1 MERFLIRRTRQPRT
15 FASQARLIGGITFLS
30 RLLGL
35 AREAV
40 AANYFGAG
48 AVWSAFVFAF
58 TIPNLFRKLL
68 GEGAL
73 SAAFIPIY
81 AEAVE
86 ESVRSR
92 KPEVG
97 SEDTAN
103 KLQYESSVEDASGT
117 SAAFAAASINVLV
130 LILLSITL
138 LGELGLL
145 AAWLGLDLRPKD
157 LLAVKL
163 TMVMLPYATFICG
176 AAFLGGILQV
186 HHRFATF
193 AATST
198 VLNAALIVAITLAA
212 LHFDLSSETGQ
223 TAAVYW
229 LGAAVLAAGA
239 AQCAMLL
246 PDLRRTGVWFRFDVP
261 LLTPRV
267 RRMFKLSLPVAVGA
281 GVLQVSVLLDRG
293 FSFLLAASPESKSF
307 GLFGHTLAYPLA
319 EGAAARLN
327 WAQFMYQFPLGVF
340 AIALAT
346 AIFPR
351 LSREA
356 AVGKADGGRMKDE
369 GGTSSGSSFILHP
382 SALFRSTLR
391 EGVEAALFIG
401 LPASVGLAMVA
412 VPAVRVL
419 FERGE
424 FTPFDTRWTA
434 LSTALYSSAVWA
446 FSLQQIT
453 NRAYYAL
460 HDSMTPLLWAAL
472 NLVVN
477 VAVEL
482 PLLWTP
488 LREAGMAVGTLVA
501 FSLQAVAML
510 WLLNR
515 RVGGIGLR
523 GVAGEVSKM
532 ILASAVMGGAIYALR
547 FVPGWP
553 AGVTKAGAAGQLAA
567 MMAVG
572 GAVYFAAAW
581 SLGVGALRRKSSP
594 EQAGV

>member
-1 MERFLIRRTRQPRT
+1 MTRPARHPRS
-15 FASQARLIGGITFLS
+15 FASQARLIGGITLLS

-86 ESVRSR
+86 EEVGGGQWA
-92 KPEVG
+92 VG
-97 SEDTAN
+97 SEEGSTAHGPPPTAH
-103 KLQYESSVEDASGT
+103 SSS
-117 SAAFAAASINVLV
+117 FAAASINALF
-130 LILLSITL
+130 LILLAVTV
-138 LGELGLL
+138 LGEIGLL
-145 AAWLGLDLRPKD
+145 AAWLGIDLRPKD
-157 LLAVKL
+157 ALAVKL
-163 TMVMLPYATFICG
+163 TAVMLPYAMFICG
-176 AAFLGGILQV
+176 AAFVGGILQV

-212 LHFDLSSETGQ
+212 LRFDLTTESGQ

-229 LGAAVLAAGA
+229 LGAAVVVAGFL
-239 AQCAMLL
+239 QVSMLL
-246 PDLRRTGVWFRFDVP
+246 PDLRRTGVWFRLDVP
-261 LLTPRV
+261 LWTPRV
-267 RRMFKLSLPVAVGA
+267 RRMFKLSLPVAIGA

-293 FSFLLAASPESKSF
+293 FSFVLARSADAQSF
-307 GLFGHTLAYPLA
+307 TILGKTLAYPLA

-356 AVGKADGGRMKDE
+356 VDRHDSPA
-369 GGTSSGSSFILHP
+369 
-382 SALFRSTLR
+382 FRNTLR

-424 FTPFDTRWTA
+424 FTPNDTKWTA
-434 LSTALYSSAVWA
+434 LSTAIYASAVWA
-446 FSLQQIT
+446 FSLQQIV
-453 NRAYYAL
+453 NRAFYAL
-460 HDSMTPLLWAAL
+460 HDSLTPLLWAVG

-488 LREAGMAVGTLVA
+488 LREGGMAVGTLVA
-501 FSLQAVAML
+501 FSLQTVAML
-510 WLLNR
+510 WLLDR
-515 RVGGIGLR
+515 RVGGIDLR
-523 GVAGEVSKM
+523 GVAGEVAKM
-532 ILASAVMGGAIYALR
+532 LLASALMGAAIYALR
-547 FVPGWP
+547 FAPGWP
-553 AGVTKAGAAGQLAA
+553 AGTHKAGAAVQLGA

-581 SLGVGALRRKSSP
+581 GLGVRRLRRRL
-594 EQAGV
+594 A

>member
-1 MERFLIRRTRQPRT
+1 M
-15 FASQARLIGGITFLS
+15 
-30 RLLGL
+30 
-35 AREAV
+35 

-81 AEAVE
+81 SEAVVSRQSSVAGE
-86 ESVRSR
+86 ESATGDRRLPTGDS
-92 KPEVG
+92 
-97 SEDTAN
+97 
-103 KLQYESSVEDASGT
+103 
-117 SAAFAAASINVLV
+117 SAAFAAASINALF
-130 LILLSITL
+130 LILLAVTAV
-138 LGELGLL
+138 GEAGLL
-145 AAWLGLDLRPKD
+145 AAWLGVELRPKD

-163 TMVMLPYATFICG
+163 TAVMLPYAMFICG
-176 AAFLGGILQV
+176 AAFVGGILQV

-198 VLNAALIVAITLAA
+198 VLNAALIVTITVVAFR
-212 LHFDLSSETGQ
+212 FDLTGEAGQ

-229 LGAAVLAAGA
+229 LGVAVVAAGA
-239 AQCAMLL
+239 MQFAMLL
-246 PDLRRTGVWFRFDVP
+246 PDLRRTGVWFRLDVP
-261 LLTPRV
+261 LWTPRV
-267 RRMFKLSLPVAVGA
+267 GRMFRLSLPVAVGA

-293 FSFLLAASPESKSF
+293 FSFLLARSAEAQTFTVF
-307 GLFGHTLAYPLA
+307 GKTVAYPLA

-356 AVGKADGGRMKDE
+356 SLGREE
-369 GGTSSGSSFILHP
+369 GQGTSDEQKKRTRSSLIPHP
-382 SALFRSTLR
+382 LFKKTLR
-391 EGVEAALFIG
+391 EGVEAALFVG

-434 LSTALYSSAVWA
+434 LSTAIYASAVWA
-446 FSLQQIT
+446 FSLQQIL
-453 NRAYYAL
+453 NRAHYAL
-460 HDSMTPLLWAAL
+460 HDSLTPLLWAVG
-472 NLVVN
+472 NLAVN

-488 LREAGMAVGTLVA
+488 LREGGMAVGTLVA
-501 FSLQAVAML
+501 FSVQTVAML
-510 WLLNR
+510 WLLDR
-515 RVGGIGLR
+515 RVGGINLR
-523 GVAGEVSKM
+523 GVAGEAAKM
-532 ILASAVMGGAIYALR
+532 LAASAAMGGAIYTLR
-547 FVPGWP
+547 FLPGWP
-553 AGVTKAGAAGQLAA
+553 AGVTKAGAAVQLGA

-572 GAVYFAAAW
+572 GLVYFGAAW
-581 SLGVGALRRKSSP
+581 GLGVGALRRSGDARDAAP
-594 EQAGV
+594 Q